1 MIENGSIEYM
11 FRKCYPGTFY
21 GKLNRLYNRNVTL
34 RYDLI
39 ETIRDS
45 SSFKYNVSELP
56 FTLASHEICRVH
68 NKIYTQKRG
77 LRSGHRKRIVIVNA
91 LYYKHTHTLR
101 NDAEIHF
108 DLIDL

>member
-1 MIENGSIEYM
+1 M
-11 FRKCYPGTFY
+11 
-21 GKLNRLYNRNVTL
+21 

-39 ETIRDS
+39 ETS

-56 FTLASHEICRVH
+56 FTLASHEICRVN
-68 NKIYTQKRG
+68 NKIYTEKRG
-77 LRSGHRKRIVIVNA
+77 LRSGHRKRIAIVNA

>member
-1 MIENGSIEYM
+1 M
-11 FRKCYPGTFY
+11 
-21 GKLNRLYNRNVTL
+21 

-39 ETIRDS
+39 ETMRDS

-56 FTLASHEICRVH
+56 FTSASHEICRVK
-68 NKIYTQKRG
+68 NKIYTEKRG
-77 LRSGHRKRIVIVNA
+77 LRSGHRKRIVIVNEFH
-91 LYYKHTHTLR
+91 YKHTHTLG